1 MCANARRSR
10 EADCA
15 RRSSPLKPKRC
26 VQKGDSVIN
35 CEFRLISE
43 DVLLE
48 RREVETLPQVGDE
61 VLLSGE
67 AYVVAAP
74 PSDIVAQA
82 ATVYVRKAL

>member
-1 MCANARRSR
+1 MT
-10 EADCA
+10 
-15 RRSSPLKPKRC
+15 
-26 VQKGDSVIN
+26 N
-35 CEFRLISE
+35 CEFRLVSE

-61 VLLSGE
+61 VILAGE

-82 ATVYVRKAL
+82 ATVYVRKALAT